1 MTYLLSPGF
10 VNIHCQS
17 LSKLISI
24 TVSERMVGMGCL
36 RILTEGFLIQA
47 SKDVL
52 KEWKIIFMLV
62 YSDSFQGIH
71 TIFIHIETIKQK

>member
-10 VNIHCQS
+10 VNIHRQS
-17 LSKLISI
+17 LSKLISRE
-24 TVSERMVGMGCL
+24 SERMVGMGCL
-36 RILTEGFLIQA
+36 RILTDGFLIQA

-71 TIFIHIETIKQK
+71 TLFIHIETIKQK